1 MLFGVASEVA
11 MGVASEVATGVA
23 SHIGGRP
30 NLEDRARA
38 ETLQTAGGLTLTVA
52 MVADGIGGNVQGE
65 RAAELAI
72 ETVFNDIRLS
82 TFANAVQLPL
92 LLSQALQRANTAV
105 FDEGRADR
113 SRRGMGTTAVLA
125 AVHNNQLYLAN
136 IGDSRAYLIRD
147 GAATQITRDH
157 TWAFEMHRQRLLT
170 EAEIAKHPKRHE
182 LVRSIGYGSTVD
194 VDLGI
199 YTNGL
204 GQDEHEASQN
214 QGLLL
219 QANDRLV
226 LCSDGLIK
234 EQRDGAGPFVPGE
247 EMARIVGQRAP
258 AAAAEALV
266 ARAVA
271 RHADDNVSAVV
282 VEMPGSKRAVAAP
295 SWLPYALAGLA
306 ALLLVGALAFF
317 LLRGGDNEPTPTPV
331 AEATQPAATA
341 AGVAASSPTPVAVP
355 AGQVA
360 VLAAGGG
367 RWETDDASG
376 ALAANT
382 TVPLPAGQRVRLIS
396 DSGVAQVALSDG
408 TQLFLEAGAEM
419 GLTAGATGTSLELDR
434 GRALARGGSAPV
446 TVRSTYARA
455 SLLGPGLLGLYLEPS
470 SLLFEA
476 ACLMGDC
483 EVMGAADGAPLR
495 LPAGQATVVGSAN
508 TAAAPE
514 PANFDAF
521 AALAP
526 DLVPRPTATAT
537 ATPTATPTAMPTLR
551 PTVRASTPTPPRATI
566 APTTTVPEVTPTN
579 LPGPVEPGP
588 TNPPKPSATS
598 EPSTTEPPT
607 IEPPTIEPPTT
618 STPDF

>member
-1 MLFGVASEVA
+1 MAKQQATSTEPMLF
-11 MGVASEVATGVA
+11 GVA

-72 ETVFNDIRLS
+72 DTAFSDIRLS
-82 TFANAVQLPL
+82 THANAVQLPL

-199 YTNGL
+199 YTNGM
-204 GQDEHEASQN
+204 GQDEREASQN

-234 EQRDGAGPFVPGE
+234 EQRDGAGPFVPEE

-266 ARAVA
+266 VRALS

-282 VEMPGSKRAVAAP
+282 VEMQGSKRAVAAP
-295 SWLPYALAGLA
+295 AWLPYGLAGLA
-306 ALLLVGALAFF
+306 ALLLIGALAFF
-317 LLRGGDNEPTPTPV
+317 LLRGGNEEPPATV
-331 AEATQPAATA
+331 AVATQPAATA
-341 AGVAASSPTPVAVP
+341 AVVADVASPTTVVVP

-360 VLAAGGG
+360 VLATAGG
-367 RWETDDASG
+367 RWETDDTSG
-376 ALAANT
+376 TLDVNGT
-382 TVPLPAGQRVRLIS
+382 IPLPSGQRVRLIN

-408 TQLFLEAGAEM
+408 TQLFLEAGAVM
-419 GLTAGATGTSLELDR
+419 GLTADATGTTIELDR
-434 GRALARGGSAPV
+434 GRALVRSGRTPVVVGSA
-446 TVRSTYARA
+446 TAQA
-455 SLLGPGLLGLYLEPS
+455 SLLGPGLLGLYLEPT

-476 ACLMGDC
+476 ACLVGDC
-483 EVMGAADGAPLR
+483 QVMGAADGAPLR

-508 TAAAPE
+508 SAGLPE
-514 PANFDAF
+514 PANFAAF

-537 ATPTATPTAMPTLR
+537 STPTATATETPTTPPTRRVATSTPLR
-551 PTVRASTPTPPRATI
+551 PTTAATPSEPEATPTDQPAPVDPGPTDAPQPATPTPKPEL
-566 APTTTVPEVTPTN
+566 PTVPAPPPTDEPTPT
-579 LPGPVEPGP
+579 PRPAG
-588 TNPPKPSATS
+588 
-598 EPSTTEPPT
+598 
-607 IEPPTIEPPTT
+607 
-618 STPDF
+618 

>member
-1 MLFGVASEVA
+1 MAKQQATSNEPMRHGAAEGAAGVA
-11 MGVASEVATGVA
+11 GVATGVA
-23 SHIGGRP
+23 THIGGRP

-72 ETVFNDIRLS
+72 ETAFNDIRLS
-82 TFANAVQLPL
+82 TIANAVQLPL
-92 LLSQALQRANTAV
+92 LLTQALQRANTAV

-199 YTNGL
+199 YTSGL
-204 GQDEHEASQN
+204 GQDEREASQN

-266 ARAVA
+266 ARAVS

-295 SWLPYALAGLA
+295 AWLPYALAGLA
-306 ALLLVGALAFF
+306 ALLLIGALAFF
-317 LLRGGDNEPTPTPV
+317 LLRGGSDEPPPTV
-331 AEATQPAATA
+331 AVATQPAVTA
-341 AGVAASSPTPVAVP
+341 AAVAAAPSPTLVSVA

-360 VLAAGGG
+360 VLAAGSG

-376 ALAANT
+376 ALDVNT
-382 TVPLPAGQRVRLIS
+382 TIPLTTGQRVKLIS

-408 TQLFLEAGAEM
+408 TQLFLAAGAEM
-419 GLTAGATGTSLELDR
+419 GLTADATGTAIELDR
-434 GRALARGGSAPV
+434 GRAL
-446 TVRSTYARA
+446 VRSGRTPVVVGSPYAQA
-455 SLLGPGLLGLYLEPS
+455 SLLGPGLLGLYLEPA

-476 ACLMGDC
+476 ACLVGDC

-508 TAAAPE
+508 TAGMAE
-514 PANFDAF
+514 PANFEAF

-526 DLVPRPTATAT
+526 DLVPQPTAT
-537 ATPTATPTAMPTLR
+537 ATPTPTATPTETPTIP
-551 PTVRASTPTPPRATI
+551 PTRRASTATPRPPTAATPSVPQPVATDTPAPGEPEPTDTPEPQEPPD
-566 APTTTVPEVTPTN
+566 TP
-579 LPGPVEPGP
+579 VPGP
-588 TNPPKPSATS
+588 TD
-598 EPSTTEPPT
+598 
-607 IEPPTIEPPTT
+607 
-618 STPDF
+618 TPIPD

>member
-1 MLFGVASEVA
+1 MAKQQATSNEPMRHGAAEGAAGVA
-11 MGVASEVATGVA
+11 GVATGVA
-23 SHIGGRP
+23 GVATGVATHIGGRP

-72 ETVFNDIRLS
+72 ETAFNDIRLS
-82 TFANAVQLPL
+82 TIANAVQLPL
-92 LLSQALQRANTAV
+92 LLTQALQRANTAV

-199 YTNGL
+199 YTSGL
-204 GQDEHEASQN
+204 GQDEREASQN

-266 ARAVA
+266 VRALS
-271 RHADDNVSAVV
+271 RYADDNVSAVV

-295 SWLPYALAGLA
+295 ALLPYGLAGLA
-306 ALLLVGALAFF
+306 ALLLIGALAFF
-317 LLRGGDNEPTPTPV
+317 LLRGGNEEPPATV
-331 AEATQPAATA
+331 AVATQPAATA
-341 AGVAASSPTPVAVP
+341 AVVADVASPTTVVVP

-360 VLAAGGG
+360 VLATAGG
-367 RWETDDASG
+367 RWETDDTSG
-376 ALAANT
+376 TLDVNGTYSPTEWAAG
-382 TVPLPAGQRVRLIS
+382 TVDQRQR
-396 DSGVAQVALSDG
+396 
-408 TQLFLEAGAEM
+408 
-419 GLTAGATGTSLELDR
+419 R
-434 GRALARGGSAPV
+434 GPGGS
-446 TVRSTYARA
+446 
-455 SLLGPGLLGLYLEPS
+455 
-470 SLLFEA
+470 F
-476 ACLMGDC
+476 
-483 EVMGAADGAPLR
+483 
-495 LPAGQATVVGSAN
+495 
-508 TAAAPE
+508 
-514 PANFDAF
+514 
-521 AALAP
+521 
-526 DLVPRPTATAT
+526 
-537 ATPTATPTAMPTLR
+537 
-551 PTVRASTPTPPRATI
+551 
-566 APTTTVPEVTPTN
+566 
-579 LPGPVEPGP
+579 
-588 TNPPKPSATS
+588 
-598 EPSTTEPPT
+598 
-607 IEPPTIEPPTT
+607 
-618 STPDF
+618 

>member
-1 MLFGVASEVA
+1 MAKQQATTKNPMPNGAAGAATGVAT
-11 MGVASEVATGVA
+11 VATGVA
-23 SHIGGRP
+23 THIGGRP

-38 ETLQTAGGLTLTVA
+38 ETLRTAGGLTLAVA

-72 ETVFNDIRLS
+72 ETVFNEIQLS
-82 TFANAVQLPL
+82 TIASAAHLPL

-105 FDEGRADR
+105 FEEGRADR

-136 IGDSRAYLIRD
+136 VGDSRAYLIRD

-182 LVRSIGYGSTVD
+182 LVRSIGYGSAID

-204 GQDEHEASQN
+204 GQDESEASQN

-271 RHADDNVSAVV
+271 RRADDNVSAVV
-282 VEMPGSKRAVAAP
+282 VEMPGSKRAVAFP
-295 SWLPYALAGLA
+295 P
-306 ALLLVGALAFF
+306 ALLYGLLGLVALLIIGGAAFF
-317 LLRGGDNEPTPTPV
+317 LLRSRDNATPPV
-331 AEATQPAATA
+331 TEATAPAEVVAVTA
-341 AGVAASSPTPVAVP
+341 AEPSPTLVAVT
-355 AGQVA
+355 AGRVM
-360 VLAAGGG
+360 VIAGTG
-367 RWETDDASG
+367 RWETAGGAG

-382 TVPLPAGQRVRLIS
+382 EVPLPDGQRVKLIG
-396 DSGVAQVALSDG
+396 DSGVTQVALADG
-408 TQLFLEAGAEM
+408 TQLFMAAGAEM
-419 GLTAGATGTSLELDR
+419 GLTAGATGTEIELDR
-434 GRALARGGSAPV
+434 GRALVRGAGSPV
-446 TVRSTYARA
+446 TAGSIVDARA
-455 SLLGPGLLGLYLEPS
+455 KLPGAGLMGLYLDPTT
-470 SLLFEA
+470 LLFEA
-476 ACLMGDC
+476 ACLTSDC
-483 EVMGAADGAPLR
+483 EVAGADDGAPLR
-495 LPAGQATVVGSAN
+495 LIAGQAAVVGSNNLAVG
-508 TAAAPE
+508 PE
-514 PANFDAF
+514 PADF
-521 AALAP
+521 AAYAPLAP
-526 DLVPRPTATAT
+526 DLVPQPT
-537 ATPTATPTAMPTLR
+537 ATPTATATETPTATATNRPPTWTPRPANTAR
-551 PTVRASTPTPPRATI
+551 PTTAPVVIETETPTRAAPEPPEDPSNT
-566 APTTTVPEVTPTN
+566 
-579 LPGPVEPGP
+579 
-588 TNPPKPSATS
+588 PPKPDNPTDTP
-598 EPSTTEPPT
+598 EPDGPT
-607 IEPPTIEPPTT
+607 D
-618 STPDF
+618 TPVPD

>member
-1 MLFGVASEVA
+1 MAGEAATGVAT
-11 MGVASEVATGVA
+11 VATGVA
-23 SHIGGRP
+23 THIGGRP

-38 ETLQTAGGLTLTVA
+38 EMLRTAGGLTLTVA

-72 ETVFNDIRLS
+72 ETAFNDIRLS
-82 TFANAVQLPL
+82 TIANAVQLPL

-105 FDEGRADR
+105 FEEGRADR

-199 YTNGL
+199 YTNGPT
-204 GQDEHEASQN
+204 QDEREASQN

-247 EMARIVGQRAP
+247 EMARLVGQRAP

-266 ARAVA
+266 ARAIS
-271 RHADDNVSAVV
+271 RRADDNVSAVV

-306 ALLLVGALAFF
+306 ALLIIGAAAFF
-317 LLRGGDNEPTPTPV
+317 LLRGLRGSNAEAPSTPV
-331 AEATQPAATA
+331 AGATQPTAPAAA
-341 AGVAASSPTPVAVP
+341 AIVAPSPTLVVVA

-360 VLAAGGG
+360 VLAAGSG
-367 RWETDDASG
+367 RWETADASG

-382 TVPLPAGQRVRLIS
+382 TVPLPAGQRVTLIS

-408 TQLFLEAGAEM
+408 TQLFLAAGAEM
-419 GLTAGATGTSLELDR
+419 GLTAEATGTTLELDR
-434 GRALARGGSAPV
+434 GRALVRSGGAPV
-446 TVRSTYARA
+446 TVGSPFA
-455 SLLGPGLLGLYLEPS
+455 SAALLGPGLLGLYLEPS
-470 SLLFEA
+470 SLLFEV
-476 ACLMGDC
+476 ACLVGDC
-483 EVMGAADGAPLR
+483 EVMGAADDAPLR

-508 TAAAPE
+508 TAAGPE
-514 PANFDAF
+514 PANFDAY

-526 DLVPRPTATAT
+526 DLVPRATATAT
-537 ATPTATPTAMPTLR
+537 ATPTETPTATATIRPTPRVPTSTPR
-551 PTVRASTPTPPRATI
+551 PTVVPA
-566 APTTTVPEVTPTN
+566 TTVPEVTATGRPSGPGDPEPTD
-579 LPGPVEPGP
+579 
-588 TNPPKPSATS
+588 PPKPPA
-598 EPSTTEPPT
+598 TEPAPAT
-607 IEPPTIEPPTT
+607 VPAPA
-618 STPDF
+618 TPED